1 MPKEW
6 DSPQHCSRQNKS
18 AFFINT
24 FIDVTDQVELHTGT
38 ALKRK
43 MIRCNLYYMLA
54 MGQVVFQNLDGGW
67 QWERGNKIRIRKAQ
81 SLVPNN
87 SQLWVGRGL
96 KIHCTTLKSYLCY
109 AVSMSKILWEQRE
122 QYYEFCLGRGRECGA
137 GFRKLHLDEELKLS
151 LHKWDSMQ

>member
-54 MGQVVFQNLDGGW
+54 MG
-67 QWERGNKIRIRKAQ
+67 
-81 SLVPNN
+81 
-87 SQLWVGRGL
+87 
-96 KIHCTTLKSYLCY
+96 
-109 AVSMSKILWEQRE
+109 
-122 QYYEFCLGRGRECGA
+122 
-137 GFRKLHLDEELKLS
+137 
-151 LHKWDSMQ
+151 